1 MWHDSLFRWENCR
14 LLAPGHTFRRLGQ
27 DMILSH
33 RYAFDTLLLG
43 SELDNTQNC
52 ESFQVQGLTFLTCL
66 SSSLTWAITSQW
78 WVTVGFFL
86 TPNTWFFQQPSNSQH
101 PTGHPLS
108 IGLRHH
114 IYGVS
119 ANATSWGIKTAQISM
134 PTMCSQVIMFLN
146 KWLKLKIS
154 TLPPCSKAQSN
165 QWTNSGKFLLT
176 VLRVTYRKIL
186 RNSEMEEIFR
196 SWV

>member
-1 MWHDSLFRWENCR
+1 MHVSCLVKTIYDEVTTHMIHYW
-14 LLAPGHTFRRLGQ
+14 LARSSTMQRTG
-27 DMILSH
+27 
-33 RYAFDTLLLG
+33 
-43 SELDNTQNC
+43 
-52 ESFQVQGLTFLTCL
+52 ESFQVQGLAFTTHRSPRLTL
-66 SSSLTWAITSQW
+66 AIKSQGRVSL
-78 WVTVGFFL
+78 GFFL
-86 TPNTWFFQQPSNSQH
+86 TPNMWVFQLPSNSQH
-101 PTGHPLS
+101 PTGHPVS
-108 IGLRHH
+108 IDLRHH